1 MKKIIYDGV
10 DGVFFTTEE
19 LKLLQDTINSQKVL
33 ISSLEERLWVK
44 NHHYIQTNRYKNYI
58 SIQ

>member
-33 ISSLEERLWVK
+33 ISSLEERL
-44 NHHYIQTNRYKNYI
+44 
-58 SIQ
+58 